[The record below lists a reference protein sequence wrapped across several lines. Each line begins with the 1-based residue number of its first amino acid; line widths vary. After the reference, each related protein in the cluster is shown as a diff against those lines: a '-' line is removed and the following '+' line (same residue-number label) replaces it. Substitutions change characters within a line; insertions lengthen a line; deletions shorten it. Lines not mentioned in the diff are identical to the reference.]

1 MCNTLHQ
8 QIEKAA
14 AAREDVRVKGKQQGW
29 DEDRC
34 EDEARALK
42 DKQHDWED
50 AEYDKQFMNAASGGL
65 NYYFYRFCYALV
77 QVCSQEQLLVLVHE
91 GGLLSKLRGLQPQHS
106 PGASMS
112 FMMMSTLGPTIAM
125 LTKDAAR
132 ALELRQQGNAA
143 FKQGELHQALAW
155 YWQAAAINPG
165 DAALLNNI
173 SLACLKQGD
182 LCQALHAA
190 EEAVK
195 ADPTLA
201 KAWCRLGDA
210 YRALGR
216 WQLAHLA
223 YTAARELAPKDPDL
237 QARKADA
244 ASHLDI
250 VWAVEDIPHPT
261 RDMMSG
267 AMFRWLGV
275 TKAEA
280 VAAMRS
286 AGGDGSAPKDPDL
299 QARKADAASHLDIVW
314 AVEDI
319 PHPTRDMMS
328 GACSSMWNLGAA
340 HGSGAIYNVVT
351 GWL

>member
-1 MCNTLHQ
+1 MLTSAWTN
-8 QIEKAA
+8 KA
-14 AAREDVRVKGKQQGW
+14 
-29 DEDRC
+29 
-34 EDEARALK
+34 
-42 DKQHDWED
+42 
-50 AEYDKQFMNAASGGL
+50 
-65 NYYFYRFCYALV
+65 
-77 QVCSQEQLLVLVHE
+77 HE
-91 GGLLSKLRGLQPQHS
+91 LSKQSSKRMQE
-106 PGASMS
+106 
-112 FMMMSTLGPTIAM
+112 
-125 LTKDAAR
+125 DAAR

-143 FKQGELHQALAW
+143 FKQVELHQALAW

-223 YTAARELAPKDPDL
+223 YTAARELAPRDPDL

-244 ASHLDI
+244 ASHLDT

-286 AGGDGSAPKDPDL
+286 AGGDGSDFLEGILFSREGHSRVVAWMHLKEDL
-299 QARKADAASHLDIVW
+299 DDARALAVAAGLVPAASLPPSCSQLKRAGSVPGAGLLDHQL
-314 AVEDI
+314 D
-319 PHPTRDMMS
+319 
-328 GACSSMWNLGAA
+328 
-340 HGSGAIYNVVT
+340 
-351 GWL
+351 